1 MTMKKI
7 VAFVLLCVMVVALS
21 ITFQKPILRSF
32 ANFLMQQDE
41 PEKADVMVILSGNSF
56 DRGNEGA
63 RLFRLGYAP
72 YIICPGGNLERE
84 FVAMGDTL
92 YESDV
97 CKRSIVRNGIA
108 DSLIKVIH
116 FGSSTIEEADTIF
129 KYCQTHQLH
138 KIIVVT
144 SLFHTRRAGGV
155 YHRRF
160 AGSGIKVIMRGAH
173 DSVYN
178 ERRWWKNEYGLL
190 SLNNEYMKTLYYLFK
205 SK

>member
-1 MTMKKI
+1 MKKLLAL
-7 VAFVLLCVMVVALS
+7 VVLLIALCVV
-21 ITFQKPILRSF
+21 FEKPILRSF
-32 ANFLMQQDE
+32 ANFLMRQDE
-41 PEKADVMVILSGNSF
+41 PEKADAIVVLSGNSF
-56 DRGNEGA
+56 DRGREA
-63 RLFRLGYAP
+63 AKLFKQGFAP

-84 FVAMGDTL
+84 FVALGDTL

-97 CKRSIVRNGIA
+97 CKRSIVRNGIPDA
-108 DSLIKVIH
+108 LIRVIH
-116 FGSSTIEEADTIF
+116 RGTSTIEEADTMLD
-129 KYCQTHQLH
+129 YCRAHQLH

-155 YHRRF
+155 YHKRF

-190 SLNNEYMKTLYYLFK
+190 ALNNEYMKTLYYLFK
-205 SK
+205 EK